1 MLALA
6 LAFVAFRPAPTQG
19 PFARD
24 FEAYYAAGATWNA
37 GGDPY
42 SRAVWQVER
51 TIDGVDPARDE
62 LLPYVGPAAALPL
75 FGALAHLPH
84 AVAVRVWTALLA
96 GALAAVVLAAFA
108 LTGVPRRDG
117 ILGALVFAI
126 AASPTISDI
135 ALGQIALL
143 AAAGIACALVAYAQ
157 RTNGA
162 TFAGGALAT
171 LLAGAQPNVA
181 LALIARVRDA
191 RAAVPAALG
200 AAAFGALTLAA
211 GGGPGGFAAYLQRL
225 GAHARAERFAA
236 IQHTPAAIAYA
247 LGAPVQFATVLGVLV
262 ALAAIAV
269 TVVVTVRARLDA
281 QDGTLLALAALPLAI
296 PFFHEH
302 DFIIELIPLLVL
314 ALCARGSARVFA
326 GVASILV
333 FVDWFGLAQ
342 REGAQVQIIAFGFA
356 VACAFVSLGTAPR
369 ILRRDLVPLATLLV
383 LAAIAVPF
391 AQRAPAPVWPDA
403 LPDGY
408 RAPTQADAS
417 AVWADEQRVAGL
429 DAAVPTWGALRA
441 LPLVGCVLIG
451 VAVVLRG
458 RRRSNAES
466 AVAPR

>member
-1 MLALA
+1 M
-6 LAFVAFRPAPTQG
+6 
-19 PFARD
+19 
-24 FEAYYAAGATWNA
+24 

-42 SRAVWQVER
+42 SRAVWRVER
-51 TIDGVDPARDE
+51 TIPGVDPARDE

-75 FGALAHLPH
+75 FGGLARLPH

-96 GALAAVVLAAFA
+96 GALSAVVLAAFA
-108 LTGVPRRDG
+108 LAGVAWRKG
-117 ILGALVFAI
+117 IPGALVFAV

-143 AAAGIACALVAYAQ
+143 AAAGIAWGLVAYAQ
-157 RTNGA
+157 RTPGA
-162 TFAGGALAT
+162 TFAGGGLAT
-171 LLAGAQPNVA
+171 LVAGAQPNVA
-181 LALIARVRDA
+181 LALIARVRDP
-191 RAAVPAALG
+191 RAAVAAALG

-211 GGGPGGFAAYLQRL
+211 GGGPRGFAAYLQRL

-247 LGAPVQFATVLGVLV
+247 LGAPAQFAIVLGVLV

-269 TVVVTVRARLDA
+269 TIVVTVRARLDA

-314 ALCARGSARVFA
+314 ALSARGGARLFA
-326 GVASILV
+326 GVASVFV

-356 VACAFVSLGTAPR
+356 VACAFLSLGAGPR
-369 ILRRDLVPLATLLV
+369 ILRHELVPLATLLV

-408 RAPTQADAS
+408 RAPAQADAS

-429 DAAVPTWGALRA
+429 DAAVPTWAALRA
-441 LPLVGCVLIG
+441 IPLAGCMFIG

-458 RRRSNAES
+458 RRKRIGRSKPADQ
-466 AVAPR
+466 P